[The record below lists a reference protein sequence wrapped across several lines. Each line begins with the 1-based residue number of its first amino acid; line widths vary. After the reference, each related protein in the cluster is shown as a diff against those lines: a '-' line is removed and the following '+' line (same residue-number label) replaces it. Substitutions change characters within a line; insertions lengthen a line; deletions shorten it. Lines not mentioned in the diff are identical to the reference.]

1 MIPQKAIRVKNGGSD
16 KNFCYKSEELPIFP
30 DEII

>member
-1 MIPQKAIRVKNGGSD
+1 MNPSKAVGAKNGGGY

-30 DEII
+30 DEFI